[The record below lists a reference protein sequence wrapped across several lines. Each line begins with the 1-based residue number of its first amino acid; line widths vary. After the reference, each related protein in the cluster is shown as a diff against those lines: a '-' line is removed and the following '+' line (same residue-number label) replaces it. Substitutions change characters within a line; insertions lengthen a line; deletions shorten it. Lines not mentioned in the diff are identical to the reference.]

1 MAASDVIIF
10 KRALATFDGTN
21 GIAGLTAANWRL
33 ALLDPDWVPDND
45 EAGNEILANI
55 SSDELPTGG
64 GYTAG
69 GIAIPNVAFTLIAPG
84 IRVMDGDDVSW
95 TASGG
100 GIPTWRHGVIYYLGT
115 VNTKVNP
122 LFGYFRG
129 NTAGDVAATAAGNP
143 LNVIWNASGIARWTT
158 PDMA

>member
-1 MAASDVIIF
+1 MAASDVIVF

-45 EAGNEILANI
+45 EAGNEVFANI
-55 SSDELPTGG
+55 SADELPTGG

-69 GIAIPNVAFTLIAPG
+69 GIG
-84 IRVMDGDDVSW
+84 VMDGDDVSW

-100 GIPTWRHGVIYYLGT
+100 GIPAWRHGVIYYLGT

-158 PDMA
+158 PDMP